1 MNFPIWQAKQITE
14 RSHKLFYVMFYTII
28 KVKLLG
34 TVDTATEKGPKSN
47 KNIKHKQYM
56 DIIS

>member
-1 MNFPIWQAKQITE
+1 
-14 RSHKLFYVMFYTII
+14 MFYTII
-28 KVKLLG
+28 KVKFLG